1 MKILKRISFVILS
14 IAWLL
19 LSAVVVI
26 ITTIAW
32 ILYIPN
38 YDILLT
44 KVIEIAEL
52 IGQLNDDK

>member
-1 MKILKRISFVILS
+1 MNILKRISFVILS